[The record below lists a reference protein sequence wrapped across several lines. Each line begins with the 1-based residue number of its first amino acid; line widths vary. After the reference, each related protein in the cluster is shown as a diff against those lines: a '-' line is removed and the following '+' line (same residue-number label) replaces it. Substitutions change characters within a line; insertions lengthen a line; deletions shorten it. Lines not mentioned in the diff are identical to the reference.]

1 MLERSTTLDRRV
13 PGDLS
18 LLEMDRDRE
27 GDDVFSIREEE
38 EEISVERERSRRER
52 WGGGEEQ
59 EWINAIG
66 QGEEGERTYLASL
79 SLSFSLPPLPCHPI
93 CPFPILKISA
103 GR

>member
-1 MLERSTTLDRRV
+1 MLERSTTLDLWD

-52 WGGGEEQ
+52 WGGGEER
-59 EWINAIG
+59 EWIHAI
-66 QGEEGERTYLASL
+66 GEEGERTYLASL
-79 SLSFSLPPLPCHPI
+79 SLSLSPSPALPPHLPVSDI
-93 CPFPILKISA
+93 KNIS
-103 GR
+103 R